1 MGIRKKFQEKCQ
13 HIKSWS
19 NFAPN
24 FYRNSLKPDS
34 GKISKITF
42 AGLLITLGIVYGDIG
57 TSPLYVMKAILL
69 GANGAID
76 QGYILGALSCIIWT
90 LTLQTTVKYV
100 LVTLKADNHG
110 EGGIFA
116 LYALVRKKRNWIF
129 IPAAIGGAA
138 LLADGVITPAITV
151 LSSVEGIR
159 LSAPNV
165 PVIPIT
171 LLILMVLFMFQQFGT
186 SSVGKT
192 FGPVMFV
199 WFSMLA
205 FLGVY
210 HVIQYPD
217 VFRAINPVYAIKL
230 LANYPGGFAI
240 LGAVFLCTTGAEA
253 LYSDLGHVGFLNIR
267 ITWVFVKISLILNY
281 LGQGAWILHEA
292 GNLVEGVNPF
302 YAVMPDWF
310 LVTGVAISAAAAV
323 IASQALITGSYT
335 IISEAISLN
344 FWPRVKIKYPAELKG
359 QMYIPSVNWFLFLA
373 CCFVVLYF
381 QESSNMEAAY
391 GLAITLTM
399 IMTSLLMIYYLRKIK
414 RHVILV
420 AGFIIVYFIIEGSF
434 LIANLQ
440 KFSHGGWFTVL
451 LAGILFFIMFV
462 WYRGRIIKK
471 RFLIF
476 NKIAS
481 YESLLRDLQKDE
493 TIPKFATNLVFLT
506 RANYRTDVESK
517 ILYSIFQRQPKR
529 ADHYWLLHLNI
540 VEEPNKLAYKV
551 EKIIPGVL
559 TKIDLHIG
567 FKIQPRVNLFFRQVI
582 EDMITHNEVDTDS
595 HYESLRKH
603 HISGDFRF
611 VLIDRIQN
619 YDFDFK
625 PFDQFIMN
633 VYNVLKR
640 FGISDVKAFGLDS
653 SNTVVELVPLEN
665 SEIIDRS
672 KKMYKIDRLP

>member
-1 MGIRKKFQEKCQ
+1 MKTD
-13 HIKSWS
+13 
-19 NFAPN
+19 N
-24 FYRNSLKPDS
+24 

-69 GANGAID
+69 GARGPID
-76 QGYILGALSCIIWT
+76 EGYVLGALSCIIWT

-100 LVTLKADNHG
+100 LITLKADNHG

-116 LYALVRKKRNWIF
+116 LYALVRKKRRWIF
-129 IPAAIGGAA
+129 LPAAIGGAA
-138 LLADGVITPAITV
+138 LLSDGVITPAITV
-151 LSSVEGIR
+151 LSSVEGIK
-159 LSAPNV
+159 LSFPGL

-171 LLILMVLFMFQQFGT
+171 LLILVFLFVFQQFGT
-186 SSVGKT
+186 SSIGKT
-192 FGPVMFV
+192 LGPVMFI

-205 FLGVY
+205 FLGIF
-210 HVIQYPD
+210 HIIHYPE

-230 LANYPGGFAI
+230 LANYPGGFVL

-267 ITWVFVKISLILNY
+267 ITWIFVKISLILNY
-281 LGQGAWILHEA
+281 LGQGAWILHESGQVFA
-292 GNLVEGVNPF
+292 GINPF

-310 LVTGVAISAAAAV
+310 LLTGVAISAAAAI

-335 IISEAISLN
+335 IISEAVSLN

-399 IMTSLLMIYYLRKIK
+399 IMTSLLMIFYLRKIK
-414 RHVILV
+414 RPMFLV
-420 AGFIIVYFIIEGSF
+420 VGFVLVYFIIEGAF

-451 LAGILFFIMFV
+451 LAGVLFFLMYV

-476 NKIAS
+476 KKIAD
-481 YESLLRDLQKDE
+481 YEQLFKDLQKDKS
-493 TIPKFATNLVFLT
+493 IPKYATNLVFLT
-506 RANYRTDVESK
+506 RANLRTDVESK
-517 ILYSIFQRQPKR
+517 IIYSVFQRQPKR

-540 VEEPNKLAYKV
+540 VEEPNQLAYKV
-551 EKIIPGVL
+551 ERIIPGVL
-559 TKIDLHIG
+559 TKIDFHMG

-582 EDMITHNEVDTDS
+582 EDMIAHNEVDVES
-595 HYESLRKH
+595 HYESLKKH

-619 YDFDFK
+619 YDFDFS
-625 PFDQFIMN
+625 PFEQFIMN
-633 VYNVLKR
+633 VYNVIKR
-640 FGISDVKAFGLDS
+640 FGITDVKAFGLDS
-653 SNTVVELVPLEN
+653 SNTVVELVPLETA
-665 SEIIDRS
+665 EIIDRS

>member
-1 MGIRKKFQEKCQ
+1 MSSRTDK
-13 HIKSWS
+13 
-19 NFAPN
+19 
-24 FYRNSLKPDS
+24 
-34 GKISKITF
+34 GKISRITF

-69 GANGAID
+69 GARGPID
-76 QGYILGALSCIIWT
+76 EGYILGALSCIIWT
-90 LTLQTTVKYV
+90 LTLQTTIKYV
-100 LVTLKADNHG
+100 LITLKADKHG

-116 LYALVRKKRNWIF
+116 LYALVRKKKRWVF

-138 LLADGVITPAITV
+138 LLADGVITPSITV
-151 LSSVEGIR
+151 LSSVEGIE
-159 LSAPNV
+159 LYSSGV
-165 PVIPIT
+165 PIIPIT
-171 LLILMVLFMFQQFGT
+171 LLILAFLFVFQQFGT
-186 SSVGKT
+186 SSIGKT
-192 FGPVMFV
+192 FGPVMFI

-205 FLGVY
+205 FLGII
-210 HVIQYPD
+210 HITHYPD
-217 VFRAINPVYAIKL
+217 VFKAFNPVYGIRL
-230 LANYPGGFAI
+230 LMDYPGGFVL

-267 ITWVFVKISLILNY
+267 LTWIFVKISLILNY
-281 LGQGAWILHEA
+281 LGQGAWVLHESA
-292 GNLVEGVNPF
+292 GVYAGINPF

-310 LVTGVAISAAAAV
+310 LLTGVIISAAAAV

-344 FWPRVKIKYPAELKG
+344 FWPRVKIKYPTEIKG

-399 IMTSLLMIYYLRKIK
+399 LMTSLLMIFYLRKIK
-414 RHVILV
+414 RPMFFVV
-420 AGFIIVYFIIEGSF
+420 GFAMIYFFIEGGF
-434 LIANLQ
+434 LMANLQ
-440 KFSHGGWFTVL
+440 KFSHGGWFTVM
-451 LAGILFFIMFV
+451 LAGILFFLMYV

-476 NKIAS
+476 NKIAN
-481 YESLLRDLQKDE
+481 YEELFKDLQKDE

-506 RANYRTDVESK
+506 RANLKTDLESK
-517 ILYSIFQRQPKR
+517 IFYSIFQRQPKR

-540 VEEPNKLAYKV
+540 VEEPNQLAYKV

-559 TKIDLHIG
+559 TKIDFHVG

-582 EDMITHNEVDTDS
+582 DDMIQNNEVDMSS
-595 HYESLRKH
+595 HYDSLNKH
-603 HISGDFRF
+603 HINGDFRF

-619 YDFDFK
+619 YDFDFP

-633 VYNVLKR
+633 IYNVLKR
-640 FGISDVKAFGLDS
+640 IGISDVKAFGLDS
-653 SNTVVELVPLEN
+653 SNTVVELVPLE
-665 SEIIDRS
+665 SEEIINLS

>member
-1 MGIRKKFQEKCQ
+1 MSSRTGK
-13 HIKSWS
+13 
-19 NFAPN
+19 
-24 FYRNSLKPDS
+24 
-34 GKISKITF
+34 GKISRITF

-69 GANGAID
+69 GARGPID
-76 QGYILGALSCIIWT
+76 EGYILGALSCIIWT
-90 LTLQTTVKYV
+90 LTLQTTIKYV
-100 LVTLKADNHG
+100 LITLKADNHG

-116 LYALVRKKRNWIF
+116 LYALVRKKKRWVF

-138 LLADGVITPAITV
+138 LLADGVITPSITV
-151 LSSVEGIR
+151 LSSVEGIE
-159 LSAPNV
+159 LYSAGV
-165 PVIPIT
+165 PIIPIT
-171 LLILMVLFMFQQFGT
+171 LLILAFLFAFQQFGT
-186 SSVGKT
+186 SSIGKT
-192 FGPVMFV
+192 FGPVMFI

-205 FLGVY
+205 FLGII
-210 HVIQYPD
+210 HIAHYPD
-217 VFRAINPVYAIKL
+217 VFKAFNPVYGIRL
-230 LANYPGGFAI
+230 LMDYPGGFVL

-267 ITWVFVKISLILNY
+267 LTWIFVKLSLILNY
-281 LGQGAWILHEA
+281 LGQGAWVLHESA
-292 GNLVEGVNPF
+292 GAYDGINPF

-310 LVTGVAISAAAAV
+310 LLTGVIISAAAAV

-344 FWPRVKIKYPAELKG
+344 FWPRVKIKYPTEIKG

-399 IMTSLLMIYYLRKIK
+399 LMTSLLMIFYLQKIK
-414 RHVILV
+414 RPTFLV
-420 AGFIIVYFIIEGSF
+420 VGFVMIYFFIEGGF

-451 LAGILFFIMFV
+451 LAGILFFLMYV

-476 NKIAS
+476 NKIAN
-481 YESLLRDLQKDE
+481 YEELFKDLQKDE

-506 RANYRTDVESK
+506 RANLKTDLESK
-517 ILYSIFQRQPKR
+517 IFYSIFQRQPKR

-540 VEEPNKLAYKV
+540 VEEPNQLAYKV

-559 TKIDLHIG
+559 TKIDFHVG

-582 EDMITHNEVDTDS
+582 DDMIQNNEVDMSS
-595 HYESLRKH
+595 HYDSLNKH
-603 HISGDFRF
+603 HINGDFRF

-619 YDFDFK
+619 YDFDFP

-633 VYNVLKR
+633 IYNVLKR
-640 FGISDVKAFGLDS
+640 IGISDVKAFGLDS
-653 SNTVVELVPLEN
+653 SNTVVELVPLE
-665 SEIIDRS
+665 SEEIINLS